1 MHVKYVPVSIVIS
14 LIICCTYMSIGQ
26 NYKYQTVAS
35 SNPHYSL
42 GNQLFVK
49 RSRYIR
55 IQNPIHNHSEGAS
68 KQDVLELTT
77 LWYATNKV
85 KKKST

>member
-55 IQNPIHNHSEGAS
+55 IQNPLYMESEKACR
-68 KQDVLELTT
+68 
-77 LWYATNKV
+77 
-85 KKKST
+85 